1 MMKSKVFKLL
11 FVFVLGSFFL
21 FSQNK
26 ISGRVYEQSSNIAL
40 EGVSIY
46 NSNNDTIYLTNK
58 NGYFEIETTKDEAIL
73 TFILEGYVIKEKLI
87 KFSASQ
93 ILEIYLLNNLN
104 VLNEVVV
111 RASKKKIF
119 QIQRLKD
126 YEETAIY
133 AGKKNETILMDLSM
147 ANLASNNS
155 RQIYSQ
161 IPGLNIYQ
169 NDDAGI
175 QLNIGGRGLDP
186 NRTSNF
192 NTRQNGYDISAD
204 ALGYPESYYTPPS
217 EALEKIQIIRGAAS
231 LQYGSQFGGLL
242 NFIIKKPNL
251 QTPLQLISR
260 NTLGSNALY
269 TNFTSLSGKKSNLSY
284 YGFLNYKK
292 GNGFRK
298 NSEFES
304 FNSFMNVTYDFN
316 EKSKISGEITYLKYL
331 AHQAGGLSDQMF
343 ETNPLQTNRKRN
355 WFEVNWLLLN
365 IKYFRKI
372 SENSNFDLTFF
383 GLKAKRN
390 ALGFRSNRVD
400 QIDPNTERDLIKGKF
415 SNLGVEARFLSKY
428 KIKGKKSILLI
439 GSKLYK
445 SRTKSIQGPGSDGSD
460 ANFNFYFD
468 KFPSYVNQ
476 SEYSYPN
483 SNFSLFGENIFYFS
497 ENFSFTPGFRFE
509 NLRTQSDGLYRKIN
523 LDGAG
528 NVILNQEIKDYRDNK
543 RSFLLFGLGMSYKPL
558 RYIEIYSN
566 LSQNYRSVTFA
577 DISIINP
584 AYSINPNISDEKG
597 FTLDIGLRGNI
608 KRYISYDTNFFSLF
622 YNDRIGFIQRVYNDG
637 SIKSERGNVGNA
649 LIYGI
654 ESLLDFNLNELIFKN
669 NNINFNYFI
678 NFSFIESEYTKSKE
692 YGVVGKKVEFVPS
705 VNIKT
710 GLKYGYKNFSF
721 NAQLSLISDQYTDSS
736 NANEGN
742 LSGVIGVIPSYKI
755 LDFSSTYK
763 SKNYGLEIGINNV
776 LNNFYFTR
784 RATGYPGPGIIPSAP
799 RNYYITLELK
809 I

>member
-1 MMKSKVFKLL
+1 MMKSKVFKLS

-26 ISGRVYEQSSNIAL
+26 ISGHVYEQNSNIAL

-87 KFSASQ
+87 NFSASQ

-292 GNGFRK
+292 GNGFRR

-316 EKSKISGEITYLKYL
+316 EKSKISSEITYLKYL

-654 ESLLDFNLNELIFKN
+654 ESLLDFNLNEFLFKN

-784 RATGYPGPGIIPSAP
+784 RATGYPGPGIIPSPP
-799 RNYYITLELK
+799 RNYYITLELR

>member
-1 MMKSKVFKLL
+1 MMKSKVFKLS

-26 ISGRVYEQSSNIAL
+26 ISGHVYEQNSNIAL

-87 KFSASQ
+87 NFSSSQ

-445 SRTKSIQGPGSDGSD
+445 SRTKSIQGPGSDGND

-784 RATGYPGPGIIPSAP
+784 RATGYPGPGIIPSPP
-799 RNYYITLELK
+799 RNYYITLELR

>member
-87 KFSASQ
+87 NFSASQ

-654 ESLLDFNLNELIFKN
+654 ESLLDFNLNELLFKN

-784 RATGYPGPGIIPSAP
+784 RATGYPGPGIIPSPP
-799 RNYYITLELK
+799 RNYYITLELR

>member
-316 EKSKISGEITYLKYL
+316 EKSKISSEITYLKYL

-428 KIKGKKSILLI
+428 EIKGKKSILLI

-784 RATGYPGPGIIPSAP
+784 RATGYPGPGIIPSPP
-799 RNYYITLELK
+799 RNYYITLELR

>member
-26 ISGRVYEQSSNIAL
+26 ISGHVYEQNSNIAL

-784 RATGYPGPGIIPSAP
+784 RATGYPGPGIIPSPP
-799 RNYYITLELK
+799 RNYYITLELR

>member
-784 RATGYPGPGIIPSAP
+784 RATGYPGPGIIPSPP
-799 RNYYITLELK
+799 RNYYITLELR